1 MALSKYKRLSN
12 IKIAQMNGIR
22 LTEHG
27 SNNYMKVNSH
37 LREKF
42 KRHPGGFN
50 PRHMTEG
57 EALDILNITGDEIMK
72 LDKDMLK
79 KKHRAL
85 MIQNHPDRGGSP
97 YLAMK
102 INEAKEVLE
111 KSYMF
116 RK

>member
-1 MALSKYKRLSN
+1 
-12 IKIAQMNGIR
+12 MNGIK
-22 LTEHG
+22 LSQYQTQ
-27 SNNYMKVNSH
+27 NNMKINAH
-37 LREKF
+37 LREQF
-42 KRHPGGFN
+42 KRFPGGFN
-50 PRHMTEG
+50 PRQMTEG
-57 EALDILNITGDEIMK
+57 EALEILNIQGDEIMK

-79 KKHRAL
+79 KRHRAL

-102 INEAKEVLE
+102 VNEAKEILE